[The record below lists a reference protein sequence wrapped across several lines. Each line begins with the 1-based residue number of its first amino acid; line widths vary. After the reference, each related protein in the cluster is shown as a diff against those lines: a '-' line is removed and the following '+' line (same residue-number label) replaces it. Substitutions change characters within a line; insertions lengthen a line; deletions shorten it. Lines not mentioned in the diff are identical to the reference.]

1 MGKSMADEFAAMK
14 ARIPELEA
22 EIAKLTVA
30 AAEQVAKH
38 NQAMADVDAGAKAL
52 AAALES
58 EKAKHADAIA
68 ALASEKAEHV
78 KTTEALKEAKKA
90 LEFPAYRDAVEGAQK
105 PVADGGAAGS
115 EKDWIAE
122 LNRRNGAEKI
132 EFYRQNKAAIDTAYA
147 RLGE

>member
-38 NQAMADVDAGAKAL
+38 NQAMADVESGAKAL

>member
-30 AAEQVAKH
+30 AAEQVANHAK
-38 NQAMADVDAGAKAL
+38 ALADVDAGAKAL

-78 KTTEALKEAKKA
+78 KTTEALKSAKTA
-90 LEFPAYRDAVEGAQK
+90 LEFPAYRDAVEGAKK
-105 PVADGGAAGS
+105 PVADGGAAGG

-122 LNRRNGAEKI
+122 LNKRNGAEKI
-132 EFYRQNKAAIDTAYA
+132 EYYRQNKAAIDTAYA